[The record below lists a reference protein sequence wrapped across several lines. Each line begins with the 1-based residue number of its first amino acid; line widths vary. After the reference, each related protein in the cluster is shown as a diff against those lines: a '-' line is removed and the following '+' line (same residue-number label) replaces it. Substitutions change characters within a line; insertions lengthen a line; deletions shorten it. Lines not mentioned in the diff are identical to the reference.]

1 MDNSKS
7 IISPPPLFY
16 EIAALP
22 TEQKN
27 SASAVLDTLSARQI
41 VELMNAEDAHI
52 AAAVHAELD
61 AIAIAV
67 EQIAQSFRNGG
78 RLLYVGAG
86 TSGRLGILDA
96 SECPPTFGTAPEL
109 VVGCIAGGTPAVFAA
124 VEGAEDSREQG
135 AEVIV
140 QHNVTSN
147 DVVCGITASGRT
159 PFVLGAML
167 QAKQQDAFTVFIST
181 NNKQNIGTYGI
192 SPDVVICPQVGPEVV
207 AGSTRLKSGTAQ
219 KMVLNM
225 LTTATMV
232 RWGKV
237 YGNVMVD
244 LQLSNQKLQQRAI
257 KTVMDVTGVEYGV
270 AQQALS
276 DAEGHVK
283 TALVMLLAGAN
294 VVQARQA
301 LQQAQGFVREAIR
314 FLMV

>member
-1 MDNSKS
+1 MDNSKGV
-7 IISPPPLFY
+7 IVPPPLFY
-16 EIAALP
+16 EIASLP

-27 SASAVLDTLSARQI
+27 TASATLDTLSARQI
-41 VELMNAEDAHI
+41 VELMNAEDAKI
-52 AAAVHAELD
+52 ATAVYAELD
-61 AIAIAV
+61 AIATAA
-67 EQIAQSFRNGG
+67 EQIAEAFRKGG

-96 SECPPTFGTAPEL
+96 SECPPTFGTSPEL
-109 VVGCIAGGTPAVFAA
+109 VIGCIAGGTPAVFAA

-135 AEVIV
+135 AEVITKHTISV
-140 QHNVTSN
+140 N

-159 PFVLGAML
+159 PFVLEALQKAQEQGAY
-167 QAKQQDAFTVFIST
+167 TVLIST

-192 SPDVVICPQVGPEVV
+192 TPDVVICPQVGPEVV

-225 LTTATMV
+225 LTTTAMV

-244 LQLSNQKLQQRAI
+244 LQLSNQKLQQRAV
-257 KTVMDVTGVEYGV
+257 KTVMDVTGVEYG
-270 AQQALS
+270 AAHEALVH
-276 DAEGHVK
+276 AEGHVK
-283 TALVMLLAGAN
+283 TALVMLLAN
-294 VVQARQA
+294 VQVTQARQA

-314 FLMV
+314 ILMV